1 MPDILK
7 TVLDSLTII
16 MKQNV
21 LFQVGI
27 CLEKFQLDQI
37 QNSRPLAI
45 MYFNMLDI
53 W

>member
-1 MPDILK
+1 MPDIFQ
-7 TVLDSLTII
+7 TVLDRLTIT

-21 LFQVGI
+21 PFQVWI
-27 CLEKFQLDQI
+27 CLEKIQLDQI

-45 MYFNMLDI
+45 IYFNMPDI

>member
-1 MPDILK
+1 MVSNL
-7 TVLDSLTII
+7 II

-21 LFQVGI
+21 LFQVWI

-45 MYFNMLDI
+45 IYFNMPDI